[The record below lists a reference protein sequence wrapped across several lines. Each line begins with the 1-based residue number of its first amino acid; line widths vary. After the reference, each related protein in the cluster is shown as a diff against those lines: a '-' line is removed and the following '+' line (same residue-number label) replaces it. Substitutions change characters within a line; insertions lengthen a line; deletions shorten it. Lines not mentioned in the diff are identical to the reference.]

1 MEHPPPIV
9 VTHRPDYDVVPGK
22 IYRCSTFEG
31 GQEVIHE
38 HFYKRPDPE
47 LEQRFFERYPSPKT
61 RALHAAMRQEIIRR
75 QEEDAARAA
84 ARLARAR
91 AIFIKNLGKK
101 DKLSC

>member
-1 MEHPPPIV
+1 MV
-9 VTHRPDYDVVPGK
+9 VTHRPDYDVVPDK
-22 IYRCSTFEG
+22 IYRCSTFER

-38 HFYKRPDPE
+38 HCYKRQDPE
-47 LEQRFFERYPSPKT
+47 LEQGIFERYPSPKT